1 MSNILELKELLK
13 NSVKSHLFKL
23 TNTSLKIDKT
33 NISTF
38 FDNKNLSKA
47 RYQGK
52 GGGVVY
58 VFKYYNKKYVIKYFK
73 NEYNLCYE
81 STIITKIGKLQES
94 KEIPDLY
101 VKFHHLFGLKKYSY
115 IAIMDYIDYPNWNIV
130 ESKKARRIKSLFLQ
144 MLIATWFLNHI
155 VRIYHGDLCVNH
167 GGKKK
172 LKLRGLHNV
181 MFNKVKRKKVSFMID
196 NKEIKF
202 FNEGIKISVI
212 DFGKSCYKSKSTRYT
227 ILTDILEKAYHK
239 FISFNANHL
248 FAMKPFNKLPI
259 HSELLYIVY
268 CLLKT
273 YQFKKV
279 EYKLYKY
286 SINLLDKCEK
296 KTSRIF
302 DLKLIEDM
310 NKNFYKFMKSYDYR
324 WPNRKTY
331 YQYKN

>member
-1 MSNILELKELLK
+1 MSNILELKELFK
-13 NSVKSHLFKL
+13 NSFKSHLFKL
-23 TNTSLKIDKT
+23 TNSPLKIDKT

-38 FDNKNLSKA
+38 FDNKILYKA
-47 RYQGK
+47 PYQGH
-52 GGGVVY
+52 GGGFVY
-58 VFKYYNKKYVIKYFK
+58 IFEYYNKKYVIKYFK

-81 STIITKIGKLQES
+81 STIIKKIGKLQES

-115 IAIMDYIDYPNWNIV
+115 IAIMDYIDYPNWDIV
-130 ESKKARRIKSLFLQ
+130 ESKKARKIKSLFLQ

-155 VRIYHGDLCVNH
+155 VKIYHGDLCLNH
-167 GGKKK
+167 GRKKN

-181 MFNKVKRKKVSFMID
+181 MYDKVKKKQVSFMID

-202 FNEGIKISVI
+202 PNEGIKISVI
-212 DFGKSCYKSKSTRYT
+212 DFGQSCSKSKSVRYT
-227 ILTDILEKAYHK
+227 ILSDMLEKVYHK
-239 FISFNANHL
+239 IISFNPNHL
-248 FAMKPFNKLPI
+248 FSMKPFNKLPI

-273 YQFKKV
+273 YKFKKV
-279 EYKLYKY
+279 ESKLYKY
-286 SINLLDKCEK
+286 TINLLDKCEK

-310 NKNFYKFMKSYDYR
+310 NENFYKFMKSYDYR
-324 WPNRKTY
+324 WPKNIKTY
-331 YQYKN
+331 YKN